1 MVQYLLNERNEEQ
14 ETEFIVAVFDLKDKQ
29 ELNNNFENELD
40 GIQLELMEDTE
51 YVIAVVEKEYGVGS
65 VLIIE
70 KDDINV
76 DELLE
81 DIKKNGVDTEL
92 DKYSINTHSNYYWTY

>member
-1 MVQYLLNERNEEQ
+1 MVQFLLNERNEEQ

-29 ELNNNFENELD
+29 ELTNNFENELD
-40 GIQLELMEDTE
+40 GEHMELMEDKE
-51 YVIAVVEKEYGVGS
+51 YVIAVVQKEYGVGS

-76 DELLE
+76 NELLE
-81 DIKKNGVDTEL
+81 DVKTNGVNTEL
-92 DKYSINTHSNYYWTY
+92 DKYSINTHSDYWMY

>member
-14 ETEFIVAVFDLKDKQ
+14 ETGFIVAVFDLKDKQ

-40 GIQLELMEDTE
+40 GTQMELMEDKE
-51 YVIAVVEKEYGVGS
+51 YVIAVVEAEYGVGS

-81 DIKKNGVDTEL
+81 DIKTNGVDTYL
-92 DKYSINTHSNYYWTY
+92 DKYSINTHSDYWVY

>member
-14 ETEFIVAVFDLKDKQ
+14 ETELVVAVFDLKDKQ
-29 ELNNNFENELD
+29 ELNDNFGNELD
-40 GIQLELMEDTE
+40 GMQMELMEVKE
-51 YVIAVVEKEYGVGS
+51 YVIAVVETEYGTGS

-81 DIKKNGVDTEL
+81 DVKTNGVDTYL
-92 DKYSINTHSNYYWTY
+92 DKYSINTHSDYWTY